1 MDKPSTGTEPSTQ
14 NREPT
19 MKLNIRQKLLLALA
33 ILLIVTAGM
42 QQLYNRQA
50 MIAAANEGV
59 TRFETSV
66 AEVQI
71 NGLKSWL
78 DTRAAIVSS
87 AQKGFSGAKIPEA
100 SLAQAA
106 EGGKFDM
113 IYVGTNQG
121 GMLASTPNWK
131 APEGYDPRKRPWYQD
146 AMAAN
151 RMVVT
156 APYAD
161 ASSGEL
167 IISFAEPFHDDTTT
181 GVIAGDISIK
191 SLVENVNSIAREGVY
206 GLLVDG
212 EGNLIAHKD
221 PALTLKPATQLAST
235 LDKAYIR
242 QLAAQGKPVKMNIA
256 GQDSIVFFAPV
267 PGYDW
272 FFGLVY
278 DESTAFADSNKL
290 LQRSLL
296 ATVLQLLLVAGGAAY
311 IITRSLQPL
320 AVMGDA
326 VAELSQGNGDLT
338 RRINIRR
345 DDEVGA
351 VARQINLFID
361 MLQAM
366 MSDLANSARELDAQA
381 KQSHNMASHNDESL
395 ARQQSEISQIATAVH
410 EMSATANEVASNA
423 EQAAAAAHASADSC
437 EHGKQVIA
445 RNQHSITNLASQVE
459 QASNIIQELEKNAQ
473 EINTI
478 LSTIQGIAEQTNLLA
493 LNAAIEAAR
502 AGEQG
507 RGFAVVA
514 DEVRVLSKRTHSS
527 TEEIRA
533 MIETLQRNTQQA
545 VSTMHQGQQL
555 AQNSVDDAKN
565 ATLALDQITH
575 SISEISDMATQISSA
590 AEEQRAVTDEVGR
603 NIQASKDVSD
613 ELSHA
618 ANSANQLATELKDIA
633 LRINEQVS
641 NFHV

>member
-1 MDKPSTGTEPSTQ
+1 
-14 NREPT
+14 

-33 ILLIVTAGM
+33 ALLIVTAGL

-50 MIAAANEGV
+50 LISAANEGV
-59 TRFETSV
+59 ERFETSV

-71 NGLKSWL
+71 NGLKNWL
-78 DTRAAIVSS
+78 DTSAAIVSS
-87 AQKGFSGAKIPEA
+87 AQKGFSAAKDPETA
-100 SLAQAA
+100 LAQAA
-106 EGGKFDM
+106 QGGKFDM
-113 IYVGTNQG
+113 IYVGTDQG
-121 GMLASTPNWK
+121 EMIASTQGWK
-131 APEGYDPRKRPWYQD
+131 APDGYDLRQRPWYQD
-146 AMAAN
+146 ATAAN

-167 IISFAEPFHDDTTT
+167 IISFAEPFHDGSRK

-191 SLVENVNSIAREGVY
+191 SLVENINSIAREGVY

-212 EGNLIAHKD
+212 QGNLIAHKD
-221 PALTLKPATQLAST
+221 PALTLKPATQLASQ
-235 LDKAYIR
+235 LDQTTIQ
-242 QLAAQGKPVKMNIA
+242 QLATQGKPVKMNIS
-256 GQDSIVFFAPV
+256 GQDSILFFAPV

-272 FFGLVY
+272 YFGLVY
-278 DESTAFADSNKL
+278 DENTAFADSNRL
-290 LQRSLL
+290 LQQSLV
-296 ATVLQLLLVAGGAAY
+296 ATLLQLLIVAGGAAY
-311 IITRSLQPL
+311 SSSRSLQPL
-320 AVMGDA
+320 SAMGDA
-326 VAELSQGNGDLT
+326 VAELSRGNGDLT
-338 RRINIRR
+338 RRLKILR
-345 DDEVGA
+345 DDEVGM

-361 MLQAM
+361 MLQTM
-366 MSDLANSARELDAQA
+366 VSDLANSARELDEQA
-381 KQSHNMASHNDESL
+381 KQSHSMAGHDDQSL

-410 EMSATANEVASNA
+410 EMSATASEVASNA
-423 EQAAAAAHASADSC
+423 EQAAAAAHASASNC

-445 RNQHSITNLASQVE
+445 RNQSSITNLAQQVE
-459 QASNIIQELEKNAQ
+459 CASNIIQELEKNAQ
-473 EINTI
+473 QINTI

-545 VSTMHQGQQL
+545 VGTMSQSQQL

-565 ATLALDQITH
+565 ATLALEQITQ
-575 SISEISDMATQISSA
+575 SIGEISDMATQISSA

-603 NIQASKDVSD
+603 NIQATKDVTD
-613 ELSHA
+613 ELSYA
-618 ANSANQLATELKDIA
+618 ATNANQLAIQLKDIA
-633 LRINEQVS
+633 RRINEQVN

>member
-1 MDKPSTGTEPSTQ
+1 MDKPSTGTELSTR

-42 QQLYNRQA
+42 QQLYNRQS
-50 MIAAANEGV
+50 MMAAANEGV

-71 NGLKSWL
+71 NALKSWL
-78 DTRAAIVSS
+78 DTSAAIVDS
-87 AQKGFSGAKIPEA
+87 AIQGFSQGQDPRPA
-100 SLAQAA
+100 LAQAA
-106 EGGKFDM
+106 KGGKFDM
-113 IYVGTNQG
+113 IYAGTNKG
-121 GMLASTPNWK
+121 EMIVSNDWS
-131 APEGYDPRKRPWYQD
+131 APEGYDPRQRPWYKD
-146 AMAAN
+146 AIAAN
-151 RMVVT
+151 RMIIT
-156 APYAD
+156 APYTD
-161 ASSGEL
+161 ASTGQL
-167 IISFAEPFHDDTTT
+167 IVSMAEPFKEGATE
-181 GVIAGDISIK
+181 GVIAGDISIT
-191 SLVENVNSIAREGVY
+191 SLIENVNSIAREGVY

-235 LDKAYIR
+235 LNKAHIQ
-242 QLAAQGKPVKMNIA
+242 QLATQGKPVKMNIA

-278 DESTAFADSNKL
+278 DESTAFADSNQL

-320 AVMGDA
+320 AAMGDA

-345 DDEVGA
+345 DDEVGV

-381 KQSHNMASHNDESL
+381 KQSHSMASHNDQSL

-613 ELSHA
+613 ELSQA
-618 ANSANQLATELKDIA
+618 ANSANQLATRLKDIA
-633 LRINEQVS
+633 RRINEQVT